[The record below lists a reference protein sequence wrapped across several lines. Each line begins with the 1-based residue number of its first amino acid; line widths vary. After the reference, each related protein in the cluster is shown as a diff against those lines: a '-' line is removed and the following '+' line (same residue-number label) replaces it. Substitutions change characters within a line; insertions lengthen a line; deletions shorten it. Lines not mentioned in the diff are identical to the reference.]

1 MAQRVILLLSP
12 SFDLLDTFISLRAPS
27 TTLPTEFQDLGFCA
41 TLTTQM
47 EQLKCHVKQYAWGKY
62 GEESEVARLFAD
74 GHESFQIDQ
83 KTPYAELWM
92 GTHPDGPAQL
102 KKCSTKLSTYLAKN
116 PSPLTNNNSAKNI
129 HLPFIM
135 KVMSIR
141 TTLSLQVHP
150 TKEQARRL
158 HEKDPIHYPDRN
170 HKPELAYALTR
181 FELLCGFR
189 PAREILQ
196 NLQTFPSFRLL
207 FGGDTYAK
215 PLEDCIQQMKDLNSV
230 DQKSTEFKDSRK
242 YLEDCFRFMMVPE
255 RNDVHDLIAKLL
267 SELDNG
273 LRGAV
278 EEVTVGV
285 IRKMS
290 VDFPNDIGIFSPLFL
305 NHMILEPGQCCYYAA
320 EELHAYLS
328 GECVEC
334 VGCSNNT
341 IRAAMT
347 PKYIDRDALCSVLNY
362 KMTEQKDYL
371 VPENKLTECVDMYAP
386 DCKDFQLHR
395 IRVGTHQTVEEMMIP
410 TLDCASIFVVVSG
423 KGTLEEATID
433 NQLIG
438 QYEVKRGDIF
448 YIPPKHNIRF
458 SSCSEPLEGYR
469 TFSYEMGPDH
479 DTRLVTPVQNAV
491 PTITEK
497 MFKLDADMEEAITAV
512 V

>member
-1 MAQRVILLLSP
+1 
-12 SFDLLDTFISLRAPS
+12 
-27 TTLPTEFQDLGFCA
+27 
-41 TLTTQM
+41 M
-47 EQLKCHVKQYAWGKY
+47 EQLQCHVKQYAWGKY

-74 GHESFQIDQ
+74 GHDNFQIDNN
-83 KTPYAELWM
+83 TPYAELWM

-102 KKCSTKLSTYLAKN
+102 KKCSTRLSTYLAKH
-116 PSPLTNNNSAKNI
+116 PSLLTNNNSAKNI

-158 HEKDPIHYPDRN
+158 HELDPINYPDRN

-189 PAREILQ
+189 PAREILK

-215 PLEDCIQQMKDLNSV
+215 PLEDSILEEKKMGVVNQ
-230 DQKSTEFKDSRK
+230 ESRK
-242 YLEDCFRFMMVPE
+242 CLENCFRFMMDPD
-255 RNDVHDLIAKLL
+255 RSDVHNLVSKLL
-267 SELDNG
+267 LELDNG
-273 LRGAV
+273 LRGAIEEGTV
-278 EEVTVGV
+278 EV

-371 VPENKLTECVDMYAP
+371 VPEMKLTPCVDMYAP

-395 IRVGTHQTVEEMMIP
+395 IRVGTDHTSKEMLMP
-410 TLDCASIFVVVSG
+410 TLDCASILVVVSG
-423 KGTLEEATID
+423 KGTIEEATQE

-438 QYEVKRGDIF
+438 KYEVKRGDIF

-458 SSCSEPLEGYR
+458 LDCSEALEGYR

-479 DTRLVTPVQNAV
+479 DTRLVTPVSKN
-491 PTITEK
+491 TINEK
-497 MFKLDADMEEAITAV
+497 MLKLEADMEAPTTVVNKTPTAV
-512 V
+512 VKV

>member
-1 MAQRVILLLSP
+1 
-12 SFDLLDTFISLRAPS
+12 
-27 TTLPTEFQDLGFCA
+27 
-41 TLTTQM
+41 M
-47 EQLKCHVKQYAWGKY
+47 EQLQCHVKQYAWGKY

-74 GHESFQIDQ
+74 GHENFQIEKQ
-83 KTPYAELWM
+83 KPYAELWM

-102 KKCSTKLSTYLAKN
+102 KKCSTNLSTHLAKH
-116 PSPLTNNNSAKNI
+116 PSALTNNNSAKNI

-158 HEKDPIHYPDRN
+158 HESDPINYPDRN

-189 PAREILQ
+189 PAREILK

-207 FGGDTYAK
+207 FGGDTYSK
-215 PLEDCIQQMKDLNSV
+215 PLEDCISEMGNLNSINQ
-230 DQKSTEFKDSRK
+230 DSPEYQKSRK
-242 YLEDCFRFMMVPE
+242 YLEDCFRFMMVPD
-255 RNDVHDLIAKLL
+255 RTDIHGLISQLL
-267 SELDNG
+267 SELDKG
-273 LRGAV
+273 LRGDV
-278 EEVTVGV
+278 EEGTVEV

-290 VDFPNDIGIFSPLFL
+290 RDFPNDVGIFSPLFL

-371 VPENKLTECVDMYAP
+371 VDERKLNGCVDEYAP

-395 IRVGTHQTVEEMMIP
+395 IRVNIDDTEKDMMMP
-410 TLDCASIFVVVSG
+410 TLECPSILVIVSG
-423 KGTLEEATID
+423 KGTIEEETTEKT
-433 NQLIG
+433 LT

-448 YIPPKHNIRF
+448 YIPPKNKIRF
-458 SSCSEPLEGYR
+458 TECSDPLEGYR
-469 TFSYEMGPDH
+469 TFSDEMGPDH
-479 DTRLVTPVQNAV
+479 DTRLVTPVQSTV
-491 PTITEK
+491 PTINEK
-497 MFKLDADMEEAITAV
+497 MFKLDADMEEEPTAV
-512 V
+512 VSIV

>member
-1 MAQRVILLLSP
+1 
-12 SFDLLDTFISLRAPS
+12 
-27 TTLPTEFQDLGFCA
+27 
-41 TLTTQM
+41 M
-47 EQLKCHVKQYAWGKY
+47 EQLQCHVKQYAWGKY

-74 GHESFQIDQ
+74 GHDTFRIDN

-102 KKCSTKLSTYLAKN
+102 KKCSTTLSTYLAKN

-150 TKEQARRL
+150 TKKQAREL
-158 HEKDPIHYPDRN
+158 HERDPINYPDRN

-189 PAREILQ
+189 PPREILQ

-215 PLEDCIQQMKDLNSV
+215 PLEDCISEMKNLDSV
-230 DQKSTEFKDSRK
+230 DQDSSEYQKSRE
-242 YLEDCFRFMMVPE
+242 YLKDCFGFMM
-255 RNDVHDLIAKLL
+255 NDITDVNDLVNKLL

-290 VDFPNDIGIFSPLFL
+290 KDFPNDIGIFSPLFL

-347 PKYIDRDALCSVLNY
+347 PKYIDRKALCDVLNY
-362 KMTEQKDYL
+362 RMTEQKDYL
-371 VPENKLTECVDMYAP
+371 VEERRVNGCVDEYAP

-395 IRVGTHQTVEEMMIP
+395 IRVNTDDEEKDMQMP
-410 TLDCASIFVVVSG
+410 TLDCPSILVIVSG
-423 KGTLEEATID
+423 KGTIEEATTD
-433 NQLIG
+433 DQLIG

-458 SSCSEPLEGYR
+458 TECSEPLEGYR
-469 TFSYEMGPDH
+469 TFSDEIGPDH
-479 DTRLVTPVQNAV
+479 DSRLVTPVQSIV
-491 PTITEK
+491 PTINEK
-497 MFKLDADMEEAITAV
+497 MFKLDADMEEVPTAII
-512 V
+512 

>member
-1 MAQRVILLLSP
+1 
-12 SFDLLDTFISLRAPS
+12 
-27 TTLPTEFQDLGFCA
+27 
-41 TLTTQM
+41 M

-74 GHESFQIDQ
+74 GHEHFQIDE

-102 KKCSTKLSTYLAKN
+102 KKCSTKLSTHLAKN

-150 TKEQARRL
+150 TKEQAHRL
-158 HEKDPIHYPDRN
+158 HEQDPLHYPDRN

-189 PAREILQ
+189 PAREILL
-196 NLQTFPSFRLL
+196 NLQTFPSFRIL
-207 FGGDTYAK
+207 FGGETLAK
-215 PLEDCIQQMKDLNSV
+215 ALEDCIKVLGNEDTNSSEYE
-230 DQKSTEFKDSRK
+230 KSRK
-242 YLEDCFRFMMVPE
+242 ALEDCFRFMMIPD
-255 RNDVHDLIAKLL
+255 RADVHDLVAQLL
-267 SELDNG
+267 AELDQG
-273 LRGAV
+273 LRGSV

-285 IRKMS
+285 VRKMS

-362 KMTEQKDYL
+362 KMTEQKEYL
-371 VPENKLTECVDMYAP
+371 VPETRLTGCVDMFAP

-395 IRVGTHQTVEEMMIP
+395 IRVGTEETTENLLLP
-410 TLDCASIFVVVSG
+410 TLDCASILVVVSG
-423 KGTLEEATID
+423 KGTIEEATAD
-433 NQLIG
+433 NQIVG
-438 QYEVKRGDIF
+438 EYEVKRGDIF
-448 YIPPKHNIRF
+448 YIPPKQTIRF
-458 SSCSEPLEGYR
+458 VNCSEPLEAYR

-479 DTRLVTPVQNAV
+479 ESRIVSSVASSA
-491 PTITEK
+491 PTTTTIKEK
-497 MFKLDADMEEAITAV
+497 MFKLDADLEEAPAAV
-512 V
+512 I

>member
-1 MAQRVILLLSP
+1 
-12 SFDLLDTFISLRAPS
+12 
-27 TTLPTEFQDLGFCA
+27 
-41 TLTTQM
+41 M
-47 EQLKCHVKQYAWGKY
+47 EQLQCHVKQYAWGKY

-74 GHESFQIDQ
+74 GHDGFQIDN
-83 KTPYAELWM
+83 KKPYAELWM

-102 KKCSTKLSTYLAKN
+102 KKCSTRLSTYLAKH

-150 TKEQARRL
+150 TKEQAREL
-158 HEKDPIHYPDRN
+158 HENDPVNYPDRN

-189 PAREILQ
+189 PAREILK

-207 FGGDTYAK
+207 FGGDTYTK
-215 PLEDCIQQMKDLNSV
+215 PLEYCIMQMKNLDSV
-230 DQKSTEFKDSRK
+230 NQDSPEYNYSRE
-242 YLEDCFRFMMVPE
+242 YLEKCFRFMMTI
-255 RNDVHDLIAKLL
+255 DTTIVHELVSQLL
-267 SELDNG
+267 KELDNG

-290 VDFPNDIGIFSPLFL
+290 IDFPNDIGIFSPLFL

-320 EELHAYLS
+320 GELHAYLS

-347 PKYIDRDALCSVLNY
+347 PKYIDRDALCKTLNY
-362 KMTEQKDYL
+362 KMTEQSDYL
-371 VPENKLTECVDMYAP
+371 VPEMKLTECVDMYAP

-395 IRVGTHQTVEEMMIP
+395 IRVGVDQSEEEMMLP
-410 TLDCASIFVVVSG
+410 TLDCASILVVTSG
-423 KGTLEEATID
+423 KGTIEEATTK

-448 YIPPKHNIRF
+448 YIPPNHNIRF
-458 SSCSEPLEGYR
+458 LSCSEPLEGYR

-479 DTRLVTPVQNAV
+479 DTRVVTPVSATVSTNV
-491 PTITEK
+491 STLNEK
-497 MFKLDADMEEAITAV
+497 MLKLDADMEEAV

>member
-1 MAQRVILLLSP
+1 
-12 SFDLLDTFISLRAPS
+12 
-27 TTLPTEFQDLGFCA
+27 
-41 TLTTQM
+41 M
-47 EQLKCHVKQYAWGKY
+47 EQLQCHVKQYAWGKY
-62 GEESEVARLFAD
+62 GEQSEVARLFAD
-74 GHESFQIDQ
+74 GHTNFKIDE

-102 KKCSTKLSTYLAKN
+102 KKCSTRLSTYLAKN
-116 PSPLTNNNSAKNI
+116 PSILTNNNSAKNI

-158 HEKDPIHYPDRN
+158 HELDPINYPDRN
-170 HKPELAYALTR
+170 HKPELAYALTQ

-189 PAREILQ
+189 PAREILK
-196 NLQTFPSFRLL
+196 NLQTFPSLRLL
-207 FGGDTYAK
+207 FGGDKYSK
-215 PLEDCIQQMKDLNSV
+215 PLENCISQMKHLDTVNQDSPEY
-230 DQKSTEFKDSRK
+230 QNSRK
-242 YLEDCFRFMMVPE
+242 YLEACFRFMMVPN
-255 RNDVHDLIAKLL
+255 RSDVNDLVSQLL
-267 SELDNG
+267 SELANG
-273 LRGAV
+273 LRGSLEEGTV
-278 EEVTVGV
+278 EV
-285 IRKMS
+285 IKKMS

-305 NHMILEPGQCCYYAA
+305 NHMILQPGECCYYAA

-362 KMTEQKDYL
+362 KMTEPADYL
-371 VPENKLTECVDMYAP
+371 VKERSVNGCVDEYAP

-395 IRVGTHQTVEEMMIP
+395 IRVETNSTEQDMMMP
-410 TLDCASIFVVVSG
+410 TLECPSILVIVKG
-423 KGTLEEATID
+423 KGTIEEATTE

-458 SSCSEPLEGYR
+458 TECTEDIEGYR
-469 TFSYEMGPDH
+469 TFSDEIGPDH
-479 DTRLVTPVQNAV
+479 DTRLVTPVQCNV
-491 PTITEK
+491 PTINEK
-497 MFKLDADMEEAITAV
+497 MFKLDADMEEEPTAV
-512 V
+512 VNVQIL